1 MPVCYTC
8 RKFKHPYAGSFTP
21 LLYEGDVR
29 KALVSLKF
37 YNKESFCRSFSYLI
51 CNNIIQK
58 GFPDIDFITYVPLSP
73 KGFKTRGFNQSEVMA
88 NMCGKILSLPVKDTL
103 YRIDGTPKQS
113 TLSLAERRKNAKRS
127 FFAKDIKLSGTALLI
142 DDIYTTGS
150 TMSHCASLL
159 LKMGC
164 SKVYIA
170 TVALKS
176 KK

>member
-1 MPVCYTC
+1 
-8 RKFKHPYAGSFTP
+8 
-21 LLYEGDVR
+21 
-29 KALVSLKF
+29 
-37 YNKESFCRSFSYLI
+37 
-51 CNNIIQK
+51 
-58 GFPDIDFITYVPLSP
+58 
-73 KGFKTRGFNQSEVMA
+73 
-88 NMCGKILSLPVKDTL
+88 MCGKILSLPVKDTL

-127 FFAKDIKLSGTALLI
+127 FFAKDIKLSGTALFI